1 MQKQREKLLREQEKC
16 NLLGPVAA
24 TFTSEIRTS
33 GCEFCH
39 LCKVPNLCAILSS
52 RNYCGG

>member
-24 TFTSEIRTS
+24 TFTSANTGSCRLERPAVNFDICVKCGT
-33 GCEFCH
+33 CE
-39 LCKVPNLCAILSS
+39 
-52 RNYCGG
+52 R